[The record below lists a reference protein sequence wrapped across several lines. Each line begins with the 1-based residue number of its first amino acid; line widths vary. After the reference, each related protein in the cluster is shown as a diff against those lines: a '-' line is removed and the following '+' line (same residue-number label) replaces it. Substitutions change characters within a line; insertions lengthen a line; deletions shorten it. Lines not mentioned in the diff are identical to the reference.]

1 MLGQSRSLRIIRY
14 LFTLFTIL
22 SAIPLFYSPASCLQK
37 KEPHQVDMNALVGE
51 TQVQPPNE
59 ADRLNI
65 VWWIPLEFWKGVFAS
80 DSSISEADKEAYLEA
95 IRDYSVIS
103 ICQADIGAF
112 GTFDFYPEEKVRQGM
127 KVSLTDSTGA
137 AQEVTVIADLPSEL
151 EVILGVFK
159 PILKA
164 AMGNLGANMHFF
176 VLLDRY
182 LTVERL
188 IDPYR
193 PGQLHVSLTQSEGRV
208 VSCGIEFPLNSL
220 FVPRKC
226 PNGKDA
232 HVSWKYCPW
241 TGKKLDE

>member
-1 MLGQSRSLRIIRY
+1 MLGQYRSIRIIRY
-14 LFTLFTIL
+14 FFALFIIL
-22 SAIPLFYSPASCLQK
+22 SAIPLFYSPANCLQK
-37 KEPHQVDMNALVGE
+37 KEPHQVDINALVGE

-80 DSSISEADKEAYLEA
+80 DSSISEADKVAYLEA

-112 GTFDFYPEEKVRQGM
+112 GSFDFYPEEKVRQGM
-127 KVSLTDSTGA
+127 YVSVTDSAGA

-176 VLLDRY
+176 VLPDRNHPDA
-182 LTVERL
+182 RL

-193 PGQLHVSLTQSEGRV
+193 LGRLSVSLTQSEGKV

-226 PNGKDA
+226 PNGKEA
-232 HVSWKYCPW
+232 HVSWNYCPW
-241 TGKKLDE
+241 TGQKLRE